1 MAENNFCGSTLAGI
15 PLGCDSSMGG
25 IKRVFIGNYSQLD
38 STTGSMRDSIIL
50 DKSKELIDNIEVT
63 GKLPSTVNHYNFRK
77 QTGSVET
84 NIVSNEETGVVFYE
98 STINLVFTKQE
109 TSKRVEIAALALGDL
124 FVIVEDNNGNY
135 FVYGLDYPVTLSE
148 ANASSGT
155 AFTDFNGY
163 NVTLTDV
170 SFNLP
175 YQLSEIGINNL
186 FDKETKE

>member
-1 MAENNFCGSTLAGI
+1 MEENNFCGSTLAGI

-38 STTGSMRDSIIL
+38 TSTGSMRDAVTL
-50 DKSKELIDNIEVT
+50 DSSKELIDSIKVT
-63 GKLPSTVNHYNFRK
+63 GDLYSTVKHYNFRK

-98 STINLVFTKQE
+98 STVNLVFTKQE

-124 FVIVEDNNGNY
+124 FVVVEDNNGNY

-148 ANASSGT
+148 ANAESGT

-163 NVTLTDV
+163 NVTLSDV

-175 YQLSEIGINNL
+175 YQLSKKGIDALLN
-186 FDKETKE
+186 KGAKG